1 MMKMFLSVFVWVML
15 LASVVSANPYAND
28 KNFAYVYY
36 NSYLDLRTVSVQK
49 NSPPYFIVEG
59 DIVHVDTKSNTASL
73 YADITIKF
81 DLLAHRTFHHN
92 NKTGNWKL
100 GNTFGTSSEETS
112 NRKIADALFKAAFG
126 REFYGENFSR
136 NRFGINESVP
146 ALSMNRL
153 ALGGIQIGASFERV
167 RSIYGSPNNVKRLV
181 GRDLRFWDGNSGEV
195 WSYGNSFE
203 ITFIDGTV
211 RLITSKASNGIKT
224 ADGISV
230 GDDAGKLWRTYGRAY
245 KSMKNAYLYRN
256 SFIYLKFTMSGEK
269 ISEISIFVDG

>member
-1 MMKMFLSVFVWVML
+1 MKMFLSVFVWVML
-15 LASVVSANPYAND
+15 FVSVAGANPYASD
-28 KNFAYVYY
+28 KNFVYVYY

-49 NSPPYFIVEG
+49 SSPPYFIVKG

-81 DLLAHRTFHHN
+81 DLLAHRTFHRN

-136 NRFGINESVP
+136 NRLGINESVP
-146 ALSMNRL
+146 ALSMARI
-153 ALGGIQIGASFERV
+153 ALGGIQLGASPERV
-167 RSIYGSPNNVKRLV
+167 RSIYGSPDKIRHLA
-181 GRDLRFWDGNSGEV
+181 GRDLRFWGGNSGEI
-195 WSYGNSFE
+195 WSYGTSFE
-203 ITFIDGTV
+203 ITFIDGTARV
-211 RLITSKASNGIKT
+211 VTSKMVNGIKT
-224 ADGISV
+224 PDGISV

-245 KSMKNAYLYRN
+245 SSTQNAYLYRN
-256 SFIYLKFTMSGEK
+256 LSVFMKFTMGGEK

>member
-15 LASVVSANPYAND
+15 FVNVVSANSYAND
-28 KNFAYVYY
+28 KNFVYVYY
-36 NSYLDLRTVSVQK
+36 NSYLDLRTVSVQR

-59 DIVHVDTKSNTASL
+59 SFVHVDSKSGVSSVPRNV
-73 YADITIKF
+73 TIKF
-81 DLLAHRTFHHN
+81 DLLAHRTFHSN
-92 NKTGNWKL
+92 NKTGNWEL
-100 GNTFGTSSEETS
+100 SNTFGTSSAETS
-112 NRKIADALFKAAFG
+112 NRKIADVLFKAAFG

-136 NRFGINESVP
+136 SRLGINESVP

-167 RSIYGSPNNVKRLV
+167 RSVYGSPNSVKRLV

-203 ITFIDGTV
+203 ITFIDGTA

>member
-1 MMKMFLSVFVWVML
+1 MAKIFFGVFICWIFFV
-15 LASVVSANPYAND
+15 SPVSANPYASD
-28 KNFAYVYY
+28 KNFVYVYY

-49 NSPPYFIVEG
+49 NSPPYFIVKG
-59 DIVHVDTKSNTASL
+59 DLVHVDTKSNTASL

-81 DLLAHRTFHHN
+81 DLLAHRTFHRN

-100 GNTFGTSSEETS
+100 GDTFGTSSAETS

-136 NRFGINESVP
+136 NRLGINESVP

-153 ALGGIQIGASFERV
+153 ALGGIQIGASPERV
-167 RSIYGSPNNVKRLV
+167 FSVYGSPNNVRRLV
-181 GRDLRFWDGNSGEV
+181 GRDLRFWGGNSGEV

-203 ITFIDGTV
+203 ITFIDGTARV
-211 RLITSKASNGIKT
+211 ITSKANNGIKT
-224 ADGISV
+224 ADRISV
-230 GDDAGKLWRTYGRAY
+230 GDDAGKLWRTYGQAY
-245 KSMKNAYLYRN
+245 SSWKNTYLYCN

>member
-1 MMKMFLSVFVWVML
+1 MMKMFLSVFIWFML
-15 LASVVSANPYAND
+15 LASAVSANPYASD
-28 KNFAYVYY
+28 KNFVYVYY

-49 NSPPYFIVEG
+49 NSPPYFIVKG

-81 DLLAHRTFHHN
+81 DLLAHSTFHCN

-126 REFYGENFSR
+126 WEFYGENFSR
-136 NRFGINESVP
+136 SRLGINESVP

-153 ALGGIQIGASFERV
+153 AIGGIQIGASFERV
-167 RSIYGSPNNVKRLV
+167 RSIYGSPNKVRRLA
-181 GRDLRFWDGNSGEV
+181 GRDLRFWSGNSGEV

-203 ITFIDGTV
+203 ITFIDGTARV
-211 RLITSKASNGIKT
+211 ITSKASNGIKT

-230 GDDAGKLWRTYGRAY
+230 GDDAGKLWCTYGLAY
-245 KSMKNAYLYRN
+245 SSTENAYLYRN
-256 SFIYLKFTMSGEK
+256 LSVFMKFTMSDEK
-269 ISEISIFVDG
+269 ISEISIFVEG

>member
-1 MMKMFLSVFVWVML
+1 MMKMFLSVFIWVML
-15 LASVVSANPYAND
+15 SASAVSANPYAGD
-28 KNFAYVYY
+28 KNFVYVYY

-49 NSPPYFIVEG
+49 NSPPYFIVKG

-73 YADITIKF
+73 YADIIIKF
-81 DLLAHRTFHHN
+81 DLLAHSTFHCN

-126 REFYGENFSR
+126 QEFYGENFSR
-136 NRFGINESVP
+136 NRLGINESVP
-146 ALSMNRL
+146 ALPMNRL

-167 RSIYGSPNNVKRLV
+167 RSIYGSPNNIKRLV
-181 GRDLRFWDGNSGEV
+181 SRDLRFWDGNSGEV

-203 ITFIDGTV
+203 ITFIDGTA
-211 RLITSKASNGIKT
+211 RLITSKANNGIKT

>member
-1 MMKMFLSVFVWVML
+1 MMKIFLSVFVWGML
-15 LASVVSANPYAND
+15 LASVVSANPYASD
-28 KNFAYVYY
+28 KNFVYVYY

-81 DLLAHRTFHHN
+81 DLLAHRTFNHN

-136 NRFGINESVP
+136 NRLGINESVP

-245 KSMKNAYLYRN
+245 SSMKNAYLYRN